1 MLEII
6 EKENDI
12 EQFFDVLNKRS
23 NMTKNS
29 KFVETVS
36 QICDDVLNNGDDALV
51 NYTKKFDDPNFEL
64 KDIEVSKEEIKNA
77 YLSVDKNIIRIL
89 EEAYDRIYKF
99 HLTQLRKDYSI
110 KDEYGTIMGVRYT
123 PIESVGVYVPGGK
136 AAYPSTVLMNVVPA
150 KVAGCE
156 NITMVTPATKGA
168 LNPIVLACAYI
179 AKVDHVYRIGG
190 AQAIAALAYGTKT
203 IKKVNKIVGP
213 GNIFVALAK
222 REVYGSVGIDS
233 IAGPSEVCMICDE
246 TVNPKYAAADLLA
259 QAEHDEMAS
268 ATCFITS
275 KEKAEEILKY
285 VNEFY
290 NTAARKDILTKSLN
304 NCSKIVVVKDINK
317 AIDYVNRL
325 APEHLEIDTKDP
337 MNIMAKIK
345 NAGSVFLGT
354 YSAESFG
361 DYMMGPNHVLPT
373 SGTAKYFS
381 ALGVDDFIKRSTFQY
396 TTKEGAKAL
405 SNDVN
410 DFATLEGLTM
420 HALSAKLRGEE

>member
-64 KDIEVSKEEIKNA
+64 KDIEVSKEEIKKA

-99 HLTQLRKDYSI
+99 HLTQVRKDYSI

-156 NITMVTPATKGA
+156 NITMVTPATKGV

-246 TVNPKYAAADLLA
+246 TVNSKYAAADLLA

-290 NTAARKDILTKSLN
+290 NTAARKDILTKSLI

-337 MNIMAKIK
+337 MDIMAKIK

>member
-12 EQFFDVLNKRS
+12 EAFFDVLNKRS

-36 QICDDVLNNGDDALV
+36 NICDDVLKNGDDALV
-51 NYTKKFDDPNFEL
+51 KYTKQFDDPNFDI
-64 KDIEVSKEEIKNA
+64 KDIEVSKEDIKKA

-99 HLTQLRKDYSI
+99 HLTQVRKDYSI

-156 NITMVTPATKGA
+156 NITMVTPASKGV

-233 IAGPSEVCMICDE
+233 IAGPSEVCIIADE
-246 TVNPKYAAADLLA
+246 TVNAKYAAADFLA

-268 ATCFITS
+268 ATCFVTD
-275 KEKAEEILKY
+275 KNKAEEILKY
-285 VNEFY
+285 INQFY
-290 NTAARKDILTKSLN
+290 ENALRKDILT
-304 NCSKIVVVKDINK
+304 
-317 AIDYVNRL
+317 
-325 APEHLEIDTKDP
+325 
-337 MNIMAKIK
+337 
-345 NAGSVFLGT
+345 
-354 YSAESFG
+354 
-361 DYMMGPNHVLPT
+361 
-373 SGTAKYFS
+373 
-381 ALGVDDFIKRSTFQY
+381 
-396 TTKEGAKAL
+396 TTKWIESQAL
-405 SNDVN
+405 P
-410 DFATLEGLTM
+410 LI
-420 HALSAKLRGEE
+420 

>member
-64 KDIEVSKEEIKNA
+64 KDIEVSKEEIKKA

-99 HLTQLRKDYSI
+99 HLTQVRKDYSI

-156 NITMVTPATKGA
+156 NITMVTPATKGV

-246 TVNPKYAAADLLA
+246 TVNSKYAAADLLA

-337 MNIMAKIK
+337 MDIMAKIK

>member
-64 KDIEVSKEEIKNA
+64 KDIEVSKEEIKKA

-99 HLTQLRKDYSI
+99 HLTQVRKDYSI

-156 NITMVTPATKGA
+156 NITMVTPATKGV

-337 MNIMAKIK
+337 MDIMAKIK

>member
-64 KDIEVSKEEIKNA
+64 KDIEVSKEEIKKA

-99 HLTQLRKDYSI
+99 HLTQVRKDYSI

-156 NITMVTPATKGA
+156 NITMVTPATKGV

-290 NTAARKDILTKSLN
+290 NTAARKDILTKSLI

-337 MNIMAKIK
+337 MDIMAKIK

-361 DYMMGPNHVLPT
+361 DYMKGPNHVLPT

>member
-64 KDIEVSKEEIKNA
+64 KDIEVSKEEIKKA

-99 HLTQLRKDYSI
+99 HLTQVRKDYSI

-156 NITMVTPATKGA
+156 NITMVTPATKGV

-290 NTAARKDILTKSLN
+290 NSAARKDILTKSLN

-337 MNIMAKIK
+337 MDIMAKIK

>member
-1 MLEII
+1 
-6 EKENDI
+6 
-12 EQFFDVLNKRS
+12 
-23 NMTKNS
+23 
-29 KFVETVS
+29 
-36 QICDDVLNNGDDALV
+36 
-51 NYTKKFDDPNFEL
+51 
-64 KDIEVSKEEIKNA
+64 
-77 YLSVDKNIIRIL
+77 
-89 EEAYDRIYKF
+89 
-99 HLTQLRKDYSI
+99 
-110 KDEYGTIMGVRYT
+110 
-123 PIESVGVYVPGGK
+123 
-136 AAYPSTVLMNVVPA
+136 
-150 KVAGCE
+150 
-156 NITMVTPATKGA
+156 MVTPASKGV

-233 IAGPSEVCMICDE
+233 IAGPSEVCIIADE
-246 TVNPKYAAADLLA
+246 TVNAKYAAADFLA

-268 ATCFITS
+268 ATCFVTD
-275 KEKAEEILKY
+275 KNKAEEILKY
-285 VNEFY
+285 INQFY
-290 NTAARKDILTKSLN
+290 ENALRKDILTKSLN
-304 NCSKIVVVKDINK
+304 NCSKIILVKDINK

-325 APEHLEIDTKDP
+325 APEHLEIDTKEP
-337 MNIMAKIK
+337 MDVMNKIK

-396 TTKEGAKAL
+396 TSKEGAKAL
-405 SNDVN
+405 SNDVF
-410 DFATLEGLTM
+410 DFASLEGLEM
-420 HALSAKLRGEE
+420 HALSAKLRGE

>member
-36 QICDDVLNNGDDALV
+36 QICDDVLKNGDDALV

-64 KDIEVSKEEIKNA
+64 KDIEVSKEEIKKA

-99 HLTQLRKDYSI
+99 HLTQVRKDYSI

-156 NITMVTPATKGA
+156 NITMVTPATKGV

-337 MNIMAKIK
+337 MDIMAKIK

>member
-64 KDIEVSKEEIKNA
+64 KDIEVSKEEIKKA
-77 YLSVDKNIIRIL
+77 YLSVDKNTIRIL

-99 HLTQLRKDYSI
+99 HLTQVRKDYSI

-156 NITMVTPATKGA
+156 NITMVTPATKGF

-337 MNIMAKIK
+337 MDIMAKIK

-396 TTKEGAKAL
+396 TSKEGAKAL

>member
-64 KDIEVSKEEIKNA
+64 KNIEVSKEEIKKA

-99 HLTQLRKDYSI
+99 HVTQLRKDYSI

-156 NITMVTPATKGA
+156 NITMVTPATKGV

-246 TVNPKYAAADLLA
+246 TVNSKYAAADLLA

-337 MNIMAKIK
+337 MDIMAKIK

>member
-64 KDIEVSKEEIKNA
+64 KDIEVSKEEIKKA

-156 NITMVTPATKGA
+156 NITMVTPATKGV

-337 MNIMAKIK
+337 MDIMAKIK

-405 SNDVN
+405 SSDVN

>member
-64 KDIEVSKEEIKNA
+64 KDIEVSKEEIKKA

-156 NITMVTPATKGA
+156 NITMVTPATKGV

-246 TVNPKYAAADLLA
+246 TVNSKYAAADLLA

-337 MNIMAKIK
+337 MDIMAKIK

>member
-64 KDIEVSKEEIKNA
+64 KDIEVSKEEIKKA

-99 HLTQLRKDYSI
+99 HLTQVRKDYSI

-156 NITMVTPATKGA
+156 NITMVTPATKGV

-179 AKVDHVYRIGG
+179 AKVNHVYRIGG

-213 GNIFVALAK
+213 GNILW
-222 REVYGSVGIDS
+222 
-233 IAGPSEVCMICDE
+233 
-246 TVNPKYAAADLLA
+246 
-259 QAEHDEMAS
+259 H
-268 ATCFITS
+268 
-275 KEKAEEILKY
+275 
-285 VNEFY
+285 
-290 NTAARKDILTKSLN
+290 
-304 NCSKIVVVKDINK
+304 
-317 AIDYVNRL
+317 
-325 APEHLEIDTKDP
+325 
-337 MNIMAKIK
+337 
-345 NAGSVFLGT
+345 
-354 YSAESFG
+354 
-361 DYMMGPNHVLPT
+361 
-373 SGTAKYFS
+373 
-381 ALGVDDFIKRSTFQY
+381 
-396 TTKEGAKAL
+396 
-405 SNDVN
+405 
-410 DFATLEGLTM
+410 
-420 HALSAKLRGEE
+420 